1 MTKVDYERINGLQCQ
16 VNNHQSNINQATSKI
31 AAIDEKLS
39 RLRDAKKSVGNI
51 QSGVADIKFLIQ
63 YKKYRPVWKGQN
75 KSKYETDFDSLTSD
89 FTSFQVEMNAYY
101 DAICD
106 EITRL
111 ENQKNEQNGFIGWC
125 QSMINS
131 LGNEIEKLFHVK
143 EG

>member
-1 MTKVDYERINGLQCQ
+1 
-16 VNNHQSNINQATSKI
+16 
-31 AAIDEKLS
+31 
-39 RLRDAKKSVGNI
+39 
-51 QSGVADIKFLIQ
+51 
-63 YKKYRPVWKGQN
+63 
-75 KSKYETDFDSLTSD
+75 
-89 FTSFQVEMNAYY
+89 MNAYY